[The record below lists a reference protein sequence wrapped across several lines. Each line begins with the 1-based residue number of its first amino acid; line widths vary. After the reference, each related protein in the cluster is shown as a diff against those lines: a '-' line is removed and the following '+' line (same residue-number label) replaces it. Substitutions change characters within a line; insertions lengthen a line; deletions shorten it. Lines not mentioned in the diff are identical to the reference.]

1 MSTSLKLGSKRTG
14 KKRGGAARRE
24 LRDLIDTCV
33 AIENRRFNPFLLDI
47 SEALRI
53 LRLHAEEW
61 TEFEDHLLDMKA
73 LASLAKVVGLQS
85 ANLRFQSSTLYV
97 DPSMLRDKLRAMSRD
112 QLAEFL
118 LLSWHPIVEFEQL
131 TTSTTREAMDYWTKM
146 LPFFERWKRFQPG
159 PMSLPSTTEANE
171 LHRLGVIADKAF
183 SKKLDE
189 FWVEMKKMA
198 GTKAKID
205 YWAFV
210 KGQNRSETVS
220 RAQLASFLVTYG
232 YATLES
238 EQGELILAP
247 KDQPSMRKEA
257 TPESLPIA
265 IPRDVR

>member
-1 MSTSLKLGSKRTG
+1 MEAGSKRTP
-14 KKRGGAARRE
+14 KKRGGARRE
-24 LRDLIDTCV
+24 LRDLIETCV
-33 AIENRRFNPFLLDI
+33 AIENRRFNPFLLNI

-61 TEFEDHLLDMKA
+61 TELGDHLLDMKA

-97 DPSMLRDKLRAMSRD
+97 DPSMLRDKLLAMSRD

-131 TTSTTREAMDYWTKM
+131 TTSTAREALDYWTKM
-146 LPFFERWKRFQPG
+146 LPFFDRWKRFQPG
-159 PMSLPSTTEANE
+159 PIFLPLGTETEE
-171 LHRLGVIADKAF
+171 LHRLGLMADKAF
-183 SKKLDE
+183 GSRLDE
-189 FWVEMKKMA
+189 FWIEMKKMT
-198 GTKAKID
+198 GTKTKID

-220 RAQLASFLVTYG
+220 RAQLTSFLVTYG

-238 EQGELILAP
+238 ENGQLTLAP
-247 KDQPSMRKEA
+247 KERRSIQKEA
-257 TPESLPIA
+257 TPESFPIT
-265 IPRDVR
+265 IPQDVS

>member
-1 MSTSLKLGSKRTG
+1 MANILQTGSKHAGR
-14 KKRGGAARRE
+14 KRGGARRE
-24 LRDLIDTCV
+24 LKELIETCV

-61 TEFEDHLLDMKA
+61 TELGDHLLDMKA

-97 DPSMLRDKLRAMSRD
+97 DPSMLQEKLREMSRD

-131 TTSTTREAMDYWTKM
+131 TIPTAKEALDYWTKM

-159 PMSLPSTTEANE
+159 PMSLPLTTEAGE
-171 LHRLGVIADKAF
+171 LHRLGMIADKAF
-183 SKKLDE
+183 GKRLDD
-189 FWVEMKKMA
+189 FWIELREMS
-198 GTKAKID
+198 GPKAKID

-220 RAQLASFLVTYG
+220 RAQLASFLVSYG
-232 YATLES
+232 YANLEL
-238 EQGELILAP
+238 ERGQLVLAP
-247 KDQPSMRKEA
+247 KEQPSIRKEA
-257 TPESLPIA
+257 TPISFPIA
-265 IPRDVR
+265 IPREVR

>member
-1 MSTSLKLGSKRTG
+1 MGGS
-14 KKRGGAARRE
+14 RRE
-24 LRDLIDTCV
+24 LKDLIETCV
-33 AIENRRFNPFLLDI
+33 AIENRRFNPSLHDI

-61 TEFEDHLLDMKA
+61 TELGDHLLDMKA

-97 DPSMLRDKLRAMSRD
+97 DPSMLREKLRGMSRD

-131 TTSTTREAMDYWTKM
+131 TVPTTREALHYWTKM

-159 PMSLPSTTEANE
+159 PMSLPLTTEAGE
-171 LHRLGVIADKAF
+171 LHRLGMIADKACG
-183 SKKLDE
+183 KRLDD
-189 FWVEMKKMA
+189 FWIELREMS
-198 GTKAKID
+198 GPKAKRD

-220 RAQLASFLVTYG
+220 RAQLASFLVSYG
-232 YATLES
+232 YANLEL
-238 EQGELILAP
+238 ERGQLVLEP
-247 KDQPSMRKEA
+247 KGQPSIRKEA
-257 TPESLPIA
+257 ILVCLPRRP
-265 IPRDVR
+265 PREVR

>member
-1 MSTSLKLGSKRTG
+1 MEAGSKRTG
-14 KKRGGAARRE
+14 KKRGGARRE
-24 LRDLIDTCV
+24 LRDLIETCIAV
-33 AIENRRFNPFLLDI
+33 ENRRFNPFLLDI

-61 TEFEDHLLDMKA
+61 TELGDHLLDMKA

-85 ANLRFQSSTLYV
+85 ANLRFQSTTLYV
-97 DPSMLRDKLRAMSRD
+97 DPSMLRDKLRGMSRD

-131 TTSTTREAMDYWTKM
+131 TTSTTREALDYWTKM

-159 PMSLPSTTEANE
+159 PVSLPLGTEEEE
-171 LHRLGVIADKAF
+171 LHRLGLMADKTF
-183 SKKLDE
+183 GKKLDE
-189 FWVEMKKMA
+189 FWIEMKKMT
-198 GTKAKID
+198 GTNSKID

-232 YATLES
+232 YARLES
-238 EQGELILAP
+238 EHGHLTLAP
-247 KDQPSMRKEA
+247 KERPSMRNEA
-257 TPESLPIA
+257 TPESFPIT
-265 IPRDVR
+265 IPRDVSS